1 MECNL
6 EHMHHKKGEKNKN
19 NLSRMSQTAS
29 SDLNPPRTALEGYS
43 FEEYLNAT
51 GKKGRQIDMSRERL
65 KANNTPCSN
74 KLVGAKE

>member
-19 NLSRMSQTAS
+19 NLSRLSQTAS
-29 SDLNPPRTALEGYS
+29 SDLNPPQPVLEDYS

-51 GKKGRQIDMSRERL
+51 GRRGD
-65 KANNTPCSN
+65 
-74 KLVGAKE
+74 KLI